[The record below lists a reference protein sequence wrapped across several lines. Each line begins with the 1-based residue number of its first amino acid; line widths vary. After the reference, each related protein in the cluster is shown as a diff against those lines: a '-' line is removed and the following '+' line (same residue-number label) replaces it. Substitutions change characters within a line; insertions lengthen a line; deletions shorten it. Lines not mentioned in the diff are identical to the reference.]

1 MSGEAATSGQKL
13 AGRVYRVIFWDPV
26 EGAGDRRVVHPQHI
40 AKVLELEADGRLFAA
55 GPFLGEDGMPAG
67 QGMFIL
73 RVDSDEEAHAIAQA
87 DPYYKAGF
95 RTYRLE
101 RWRRSEGAMNVRL
114 NVGAN
119 RVEID

>member
-1 MSGEAATSGQKL
+1 MSAEAGASGQKL
-13 AGRVYRVIFWDPV
+13 AGRVYRIIFWEPV
-26 EGAGDRRVVHPQHI
+26 PGAGDRRVVHPQHI
-40 AKVLELEADGRLFAA
+40 AKVMELEAEGRLFAA
-55 GPFLGEDGMPAG
+55 GPFLGEDGVPAG

-101 RWRRSEGAMNVRL
+101 RWRRSEGAINVRV